1 MKEVEK
7 LEKEE
12 QIEETM
18 FLGLRMLQGVSMQKF
33 YEQYG
38 IEMKEMYG
46 ETIERMKGLSL
57 LEETGDYI
65 RLTEEG
71 ISLSNYV
78 MSEFVTV
85 N

>member
-1 MKEVEK
+1 
-7 LEKEE
+7 
-12 QIEETM
+12 M
-18 FLGLRMLQGVSMQKF
+18 FLGLRMMQGVSMRQF

-38 IEMKEMYG
+38 IQMKEMYG
-46 ETIERMKGLSL
+46 DTIERIKCLGL